1 MTNEPENMTE
11 EKLKAIMAALP
22 SELTASEISGLALWL
37 YKSYGVSTADTLPE
51 LTNLVYVCGSMEGYS
66 TADISKG
73 LRAWA
78 DSVDAA
84 ESPH

>member
-22 SELTASEISGLALWL
+22 NELTASEISGLALWL
-37 YKSYGVSTADTLPE
+37 YNSYGVSTADTLTE
-51 LTNLVYVCGSMEGYS
+51 LTNLVYVCGSLGGYS
-66 TADISKG
+66 TATISRG

-78 DSVDAA
+78 ESADAA
-84 ESPH
+84 ELPH